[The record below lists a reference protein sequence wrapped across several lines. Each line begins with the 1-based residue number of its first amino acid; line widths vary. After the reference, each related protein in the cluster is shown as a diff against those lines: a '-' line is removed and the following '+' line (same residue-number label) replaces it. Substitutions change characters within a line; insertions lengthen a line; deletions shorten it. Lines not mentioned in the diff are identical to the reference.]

1 MLCRKGPMKLPWWV
15 THHLHESLV
24 IFLFT
29 WHWQYVYIVCGK
41 ITSTSTFV
49 KASNLF
55 QLSDFSPGGGVGIVN
70 RAVVS
75 LFGLTCAYRNKITQ
89 SVKIWSKW
97 AMGFIFFFAFAVL
110 SGIQTC
116 REVKLFPKLL
126 VHFVKMQVS
135 NNQHNWPKHHI
146 TCKLFFVFET
156 MFKMMFFLQKWLL
169 QKFNFLNQ
177 FEMFV
182 LFTNNNIYCIFTK
195 CSNLSFSTIFVSV
208 LGVGCFL
215 VTSKVGGLYIPLCVC
230 GFFLSH

>member
-1 MLCRKGPMKLPWWV
+1 MVKSRRLQHLLKHPIFFSSLTSHLEEGLVLWIELWFLCLDW
-15 THHLHESLV
+15 LV
-24 IFLFT
+24 L
-29 WHWQYVYIVCGK
+29 
-41 ITSTSTFV
+41 
-49 KASNLF
+49 
-55 QLSDFSPGGGVGIVN
+55 
-70 RAVVS
+70 
-75 LFGLTCAYRNKITQ
+75 YRNKITQ

-97 AMGFIFFFAFAVL
+97 AMGFIYFFAYAVL

-146 TCKLFFVFET
+146 TCKLFYVFET
-156 MFKMMFFLQKWLL
+156 MFKMMFFCR
-169 QKFNFLNQ
+169 NDCCRNSIFLNQ

-195 CSNLSFSTIFVSV
+195 CSNFSFSTIFVSV

-230 GFFLSH
+230 GFFPSTLKCLSKCRDTTDKRATAVLNTNCCFN

>member
-1 MLCRKGPMKLPWWV
+1 M
-15 THHLHESLV
+15 
-24 IFLFT
+24 
-29 WHWQYVYIVCGK
+29 
-41 ITSTSTFV
+41 
-49 KASNLF
+49 
-55 QLSDFSPGGGVGIVN
+55 N

-97 AMGFIFFFAFAVL
+97 AMGFFFFFAFAVL

-169 QKFNFLNQ
+169 QKFNFFKPIGNVCPLYKQ
-177 FEMFV
+177 QYLLHFYKVFQL
-182 LFTNNNIYCIFTK
+182 LFQYHLC
-195 CSNLSFSTIFVSV
+195 
-208 LGVGCFL
+208 LGVGCGLFL
-215 VTSKVGGLYIPLCVC
+215 GDIQGWGSLHSIVRVWFFPFTLKCLSKCRDTTDKRATAVLNTNCC
-230 GFFLSH
+230 FN